1 MTYEEAKEMGINRK
15 IFGRKQKMQ
24 NNEEKT
30 IVMFKISKETEKKL
44 KIYAVMKDIT
54 TEDAVDKI
62 LKEYLGIF
70 IGVALNEKI

>member
-1 MTYEEAKEMGINRK
+1 
-15 IFGRKQKMQ
+15 MQ

-30 IVMFKISKETEKKL
+30 IVMIKISKETEKKL

-54 TEDAVDKI
+54 MEDAVDKI

>member
-1 MTYEEAKEMGINRK
+1 
-15 IFGRKQKMQ
+15 MQ

-30 IVMFKISKETEKKL
+30 IVMIKISKETEKKL

-54 TEDAVDKI
+54 MEDAVDKI

-70 IGVALNEKI
+70 IGVALNKKI